1 MLAFVLV
8 AAMANGCNGAEPAV
22 AAVILHGVTRTTY
35 LNRYEI
41 NATVTN
47 RSGQAQAGN
56 TLQFLDVVYYGG
68 RIDARGIPPLG
79 PGQSYT
85 ITYVWPRSVDAGRL
99 TSPMDFRVRSVSPLP
114 AQGCTSRH
122 GTGGITV

>member
-1 MLAFVLV
+1 MQALILI
-8 AAMANGCNGAEPAV
+8 AAMANGCNGAQPAV
-22 AAVILHGVTRTTY
+22 AVTLHNVTRTSY
-35 LNRYEI
+35 LNRYQI

-47 RSGQAQAGN
+47 RGEQAQAAN

-85 ITYVWPRSVDAGRL
+85 ITYVWPRSVDAGRW
-99 TSPMDFRVRSVSPLP
+99 TSPMNFRIRAVSPSL
-114 AQGCTSRH
+114 AETCTGPH
-122 GTGGITV
+122 GSAGITV